1 MGCKEPIANSAA
13 RDSHRMLLN
22 MILISFTILIALAG
36 LAEDFF
42 LFYLCEQAL
51 MKLVEVNRLSSSLYF

>member
-13 RDSHRMLLN
+13 RDTHRMLLN

-42 LFYLCEQAL
+42 CSICASRPL
-51 MKLVEVNRLSSSLYF
+51 

>member
-13 RDSHRMLLN
+13 WNTHRMLLN

-42 LFYLCEQAL
+42 CSICASRPL
-51 MKLVEVNRLSSSLYF
+51 

>member
-13 RDSHRMLLN
+13 WNTHRMLLN

-42 LFYLCEQAL
+42 VLFVRAGPYETC
-51 MKLVEVNRLSSSLYF
+51 